1 MILNLAVIR
10 IDGGTQSRD
19 IIDQDAINTYAENMA
34 AGDKFPEVTVF
45 YNGLDYYLADGFH
58 RYFAHKKL
66 GKASIGCN
74 VVTGT
79 LRDAI
84 LFSKGANA
92 DNGLH
97 RSNATKRKCVN
108 DMLDDF
114 EWQFWNNAEIA
125 KACRVSGEYVRRI
138 KAERGV
144 QTETVKYK
152 MGKKVFERKPT
163 SSAINNKA
171 EPIPSKVEEPEF
183 KYDPQEE
190 LLQSLAAENEALK
203 DKLAVA
209 NMGGDS
215 EEKDQATAVI
225 AELRERVR
233 VLEAELEA
241 IKITR
246 NSYQTENGQLKK
258 QIAAM
263 KRQAGK

>member
-1 MILNLAVIR
+1 
-10 IDGGTQSRD
+10 
-19 IIDQDAINTYAENMA
+19 MA

-125 KACRVSGEYVRRI
+125 KACRVSEGLVAAVRGGEKPEV
-138 KAERGV
+138 
-144 QTETVKYK
+144 VKVK
-152 MGKKVFERKPT
+152 RNGKTFERK
-163 SSAINNKA
+163 AKYEMQN
-171 EPIPSKVEEPEF
+171 EEP
-183 KYDPQEE
+183 KHDTA
-190 LLQSLAAENEALK
+190 SDVIKTLADENDKLK
-203 DKLAVA
+203 DRLAVA
-209 NMGGDS
+209 VYAADES
-215 EEKDQATAVI
+215 EKKLAENTI
-225 AELRERVR
+225 AQLREDVR
-233 VLEAELEA
+233 LLEIEL
-241 IKITR
+241 KSTR
-246 NSYQTENGQLKK
+246 ISRDTLLNENAAMKK

-263 KRQAGK
+263 QRQLKK